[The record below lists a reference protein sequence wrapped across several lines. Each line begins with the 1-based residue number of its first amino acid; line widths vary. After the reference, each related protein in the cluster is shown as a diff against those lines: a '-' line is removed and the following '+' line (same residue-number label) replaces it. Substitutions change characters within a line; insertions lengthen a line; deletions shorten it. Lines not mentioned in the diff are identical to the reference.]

1 MAVNE
6 EKLMGYVHQAVG
18 DFGSILSG
26 ALINIGD
33 KLGLFTAMAGS
44 GPLTPAQLA
53 EQTGTTERYVREW
66 TRCSRIHRLCR

>member
-26 ALINIGD
+26 ALINIGN
-33 KLGLFTAMAGS
+33 KLGLFTAMADS
-44 GPLTPAQLA
+44 GPVTPA
-53 EQTGTTERYVREW
+53 
-66 TRCSRIHRLCR
+66 

>member
-1 MAVNE
+1 MTVNE

-33 KLGLFTAMAGS
+33 KLGLFKAMAGA
-44 GPLTPAQLA
+44 GP
-53 EQTGTTERYVREW
+53 
-66 TRCSRIHRLCR
+66 